1 MYTGIA
7 RVYDRLNE
15 DVDYEKWA
23 DYVTRLFNKYGCKP
37 DLVLELACGTG
48 SFAIIMSKKGYEMI
62 CVDISEEMLT
72 EAGQKAEAAGQNIL
86 FLQQDMTSF
95 ELYGT
100 VGAIVCLLDS
110 VNHLQDMEDVK
121 KMLRLCYN
129 YLDPGG
135 LLIFDVNTLN
145 KLENIYGDNVFY
157 VDEEDFTCI
166 WQCEYDPNERRSF
179 IDIVLFQKLNDLY
192 QKFEDT
198 IIETAFDLE
207 DLKEACTKAGFVC
220 EGMFDEFTFNPYTE
234 NSERVFYIV
243 RKSGEKN
250 K

>member
-86 FLQQDMTSF
+86 FLRQDMTSF

-135 LLIFDVNTLN
+135 TFDFRREYPAQAGEHLRRQCLL
-145 KLENIYGDNVFY
+145 
-157 VDEEDFTCI
+157 C
-166 WQCEYDPNERRSF
+166 R
-179 IDIVLFQKLNDLY
+179 
-192 QKFEDT
+192 
-198 IIETAFDLE
+198 
-207 DLKEACTKAGFVC
+207 
-220 EGMFDEFTFNPYTE
+220 
-234 NSERVFYIV
+234 
-243 RKSGEKN
+243 
-250 K
+250 

>member
-121 KMLRLCYN
+121 KMQRYST
-129 YLDPGG
+129 G
-135 LLIFDVNTLN
+135 LVSMIFMS
-145 KLENIYGDNVFY
+145 
-157 VDEEDFTCI
+157 
-166 WQCEYDPNERRSF
+166 NEPKIICKTFS
-179 IDIVLFQKLNDLY
+179 IVSPPDSSS
-192 QKFEDT
+192 
-198 IIETAFDLE
+198 ETA
-207 DLKEACTKAGFVC
+207 G
-220 EGMFDEFTFNPYTE
+220 
-234 NSERVFYIV
+234 
-243 RKSGEKN
+243 
-250 K
+250 